1 MVITEELSYMQ
12 DIPHNKPYKE
22 EDNIGQNKSSILYYT
37 RQFSFKITCR
47 K

>member
-22 EDNIGQNKSSILYYT
+22 EDNIGQNKSSILYYSSQSAL
-37 RQFSFKITCR
+37 RIANR
-47 K
+47 